1 MPVGSGALGPA
12 GGPRSPV
19 LGEDMGSALPSGA
32 DLAAA
37 FAQSTAAQDLGA
49 AVGMDFET
57 PGSDAAAAAAVAPA
71 APPAPKPARG
81 CGRGRQGAHHQRRSV
96 DAVLQELHSQV
107 GGLHLLMLLFT
118 ASCFVSCFLYHTRGC
133 KRSSFRKHL

>member
-12 GGPRSPV
+12 GAPRSPV
-19 LGEDMGSALPSGA
+19 LGEDMGSVLPSGA

-57 PGSDAAAAAAVAPA
+57 AGSDAAAAAVAPA
-71 APPAPKPARG
+71 APAPKPARG
-81 CGRGRQGAHHQRRSV
+81 GGRGRQGAHHQRRSV

-107 GGLHLLMLLFT
+107 GAHVTQVL
-118 ASCFVSCFLYHTRGC
+118 C
-133 KRSSFRKHL
+133 